1 MNSLAQLVQ
10 RAQRGEEDAF
20 TELFGEAFPLAY
32 RWALMQTGS
41 AEDAHDVAQEAL
53 ISAWRGIR
61 EFRGDSRIATWL
73 YTIVRRT
80 SADWRRAGRR
90 RRAREA
96 RYAADAPTVL
106 QPARDRRLEQQLAA
120 VLELLEV
127 LPARQREVFDL
138 VELQGLP
145 MTEVTSL
152 TGLQPSTVRVHLL
165 RARRALRSRMLGE
178 NPLPDGLDAM

>member
-1 MNSLAQLVQ
+1 MNSLARLVR
-10 RAQRGEEDAF
+10 RAQQGEEEAF
-20 TELFGEAFPLAY
+20 ALLFGEMFPLAY

-41 AEDAHDVAQEAL
+41 ADDAHDVAQEAL
-53 ISAWRGIR
+53 ITAWRRIT
-61 EFRGDSRIATWL
+61 EFRGDSHITTWL

-80 SADWRRAGRR
+80 SADWRRAGKR

-106 QPARDRRLEQQLAA
+106 QPPRDRRLGQQLAA
-120 VLELLEV
+120 VLELLER
-127 LPARQREVFDL
+127 LPARQREIFDL

-165 RARRALRSRMLGE
+165 RARRALRSRMLNE
-178 NPLPDGLDAM
+178 KTLPDGLHAM